1 MTQNEDNLGLKPRND
16 DRRSAPRGIN
26 KERRAELSGYKY
38 ELNPDYSDEIEIVED
53 KSLGVTTPLSQV
65 IKERELL
72 ARNQAV
78 TGPDEL
84 ENLKSI
90 LRNEIINELDQHQKS
105 TASLNQMTHSSQ
117 DTDIRVIP
125 TAEEAQVEIKPF
137 LKKRRPGR
145 PSSLPNESESNDWP
159 RKTYRFQKNTL
170 KRLKIHQAGLDDHQ
184 DLSILINEALKHWL
198 NQQEEA

>member
-16 DRRSAPRGIN
+16 DRRSGPRGIN
-26 KERRAELSGYKY
+26 KERRAELSENKY
-38 ELNPDYSDEIEIVED
+38 EVNPDYSDEIEIVED
-53 KSLGVTTPLSQV
+53 KSLGITTPLSQV

-90 LRNEIINELDQHQKS
+90 LRSEIINELGQQNS
-105 TASLNQMTHSSQ
+105 IASLNEMPHYSP
-117 DTDIRVIP
+117 DTDIIVIP

-198 NQQEEA
+198 NQQEDA